1 MNFYNLEISDLRAI
15 GKALLEMVPLY
26 RFAEGSEDVL
36 KVGAGGDK
44 TFKMD
49 EKAEDIII
57 THLESLGGAFTV
69 ISEEIGK
76 KEING
81 GGLRILIDP
90 IDGSKNAVTGLPMF
104 CTSIAVLE
112 GDKVGSVVMGYI
124 INLISGDEFWA
135 LKGQGA
141 YLNGRPVMTRPGDDV
156 SVILY
161 ESQNPGKDL
170 SVLLPLF
177 SLCYRTRCFGAT
189 ALNLAYLSMGAVSV
203 FVTPSMSRTFDY
215 AAGYL
220 LVKEAGG
227 IVTDIRNQPIEDIEI
242 GVKKSNT
249 ILASANESIHKKALT
264 ALGVV

>member
-1 MNFYNLEISDLRAI
+1 M
-15 GKALLEMVPLY
+15 
-26 RFAEGSEDVL
+26 
-36 KVGAGGDK
+36 
-44 TFKMD
+44 
-49 EKAEDIII
+49 
-57 THLESLGGAFTV
+57 

-76 KEING
+76 KEINGG

-112 GDKVGSVVMGYI
+112 GDRVGDVVMGYI

-141 YLNGRPVMTRPGDDV
+141 YLNGKSVMTRPGDDV
-156 SVILY
+156 SVILF
-161 ESQNPGKDL
+161 ESQNPGIDL
-170 SVLLPLF
+170 SELLPLF
-177 SLCYRTRCFGAT
+177 SLCFRARCFGAT
-189 ALNLAYLSMGAVSV
+189 ALNLAYLSMGAVNV
-203 FVTPSMSRTFDY
+203 FVTPSKSRTFDY

-227 IVTDIRNQPIEDIEI
+227 IMTDMRNKPIEDIEI

-249 ILASANESIHKKALT
+249 ILASANENIHKRALT
-264 ALGVV
+264 ALGVI